1 MVRPETVT
9 RNSRGSKR
17 SGDGSPFHG
26 ADQPNA
32 LPDSKRQRRGRYVSQ
47 AWYDIMPQA
56 IFGFFRSTD
65 PNPTV
70 CHVASESVMGTC
82 LVNLACLAGD
92 DAPRMPLIYDVEHM
106 LGMKCLKVIVRGKDV
121 LTRLDRV
128 ERQLQSLI
136 NAVCPAF
143 NGRDSIDAETGPVNR
158 PGSTTIVNGSFTSSK
173 NKALVRD
180 EVNSFSGETSI
191 RHVLEEVEERLETTQ
206 GHGGPA
212 TNAPHSQISTPILTP
227 PPHHERGEKSPEY
240 NNYRNIF
247 LTYGIQP
254 KRPQWDKS
262 LDIFCTE
269 IHILYPFLH
278 LPTLRNNHNVM
289 WNSLALSSEPDIHKS
304 KISEIALAQ
313 LLVCIA
319 IGLCTESPRLEN
331 REGRHSAGWSL
342 YGAAYGLIGDL
353 LDSFESCPD
362 PLLLLQTLALVV
374 IYLFRLDNFGKAE
387 KLLALAISHAHYL
400 GLHRSRVIHNMSPY
414 HSEMFRR
421 MWWSLYIL
429 DRRLAI
435 ETGHPSL
442 IQDVNVD
449 TPLPRPVDDDQLSAS
464 LNRPNTDLDIPQPSE
479 ANGPHTT
486 SFPYFRAMI
495 TYSQVLGKV
504 WEGLYGAKSLDPA
517 PNYPLLE
524 HLERL
529 LFRAQKDIH
538 QDFAH
543 PHYGSRATQL
553 VETPW
558 WLIKQQSL
566 MRTRWLSVRLL
577 IRRPLL
583 CASVSPDGTP
593 LDLFENEMSCM
604 QIANGI
610 IEEVSQ
616 FPEEKAIF
624 TFPFI
629 HYLIGATTTSLGLIL
644 KENTFK
650 AAYGGATVHAVRLL
664 ESYCT
669 KTWVSGKLIRVVSRL
684 RHMASRL
691 LKDDNAVGT
700 GLSVYKHSSRAPGVL
715 DSRARPTGIDSGEG
729 SSMVHPSQIP
739 SDPSVGEHEFVGQ
752 PDMNVCSGVG
762 GKPTSQMPPL
772 YGPDITEPYLPTQV
786 LSFDGLA
793 SLVMTDFDFEEGVR
807 IGTGFGMHPTQ
818 GSACIHALP
827 NDQPEGGAGTSHTTS
842 RPLAMHNE
850 LAVGEFGDSGLGE
863 MEWLEAL
870 FGNYVNSDFIH
881 DQDT

>member
-1 MVRPETVT
+1 MPESYVRESVT
-9 RNSRGSKR
+9 RE
-17 SGDGSPFHG
+17 DI
-26 ADQPNA
+26 
-32 LPDSKRQRRGRYVSQ
+32 DS
-47 AWYDIMPQA
+47 
-56 IFGFFRSTD
+56 TE
-65 PNPTV
+65 NPAFVTP
-70 CHVASESVMGTC
+70 SS
-82 LVNLACLAGD
+82 LN
-92 DAPRMPLIYDVEHM
+92 
-106 LGMKCLKVIVRGKDV
+106 VRGKDV

-143 NGRDSIDAETGPVNR
+143 NGRDSIDAETGPVDR

-212 TNAPHSQISTPILTP
+212 TNAPHSQVSTPILTP

-278 LPTLRNNHNVM
+278 LPTLRNNHDVM

-319 IGLCTESPRLEN
+319 IGQCTESP
-331 REGRHSAGWSL
+331 
-342 YGAAYGLIGDL
+342 
-353 LDSFESCPD
+353 
-362 PLLLLQTLALVV
+362 
-374 IYLFRLDNFGKAE
+374 
-387 KLLALAISHAHYL
+387 
-400 GLHRSRVIHNMSPY
+400 
-414 HSEMFRR
+414 SEMFRR

-629 HYLIGATTTSLGLIL
+629 HYLIGATITSLGLIL

-684 RHMASRL
+684 RHMASGL
-691 LKDDNAVGT
+691 LKDDNVVGT

-762 GKPTSQMPPL
+762 GEPTSQMPPL

>member
-1 MVRPETVT
+1 
-9 RNSRGSKR
+9 
-17 SGDGSPFHG
+17 
-26 ADQPNA
+26 
-32 LPDSKRQRRGRYVSQ
+32 
-47 AWYDIMPQA
+47 
-56 IFGFFRSTD
+56 
-65 PNPTV
+65 
-70 CHVASESVMGTC
+70 
-82 LVNLACLAGD
+82 
-92 DAPRMPLIYDVEHM
+92 
-106 LGMKCLKVIVRGKDV
+106 
-121 LTRLDRV
+121 
-128 ERQLQSLI
+128 
-136 NAVCPAF
+136 
-143 NGRDSIDAETGPVNR
+143 
-158 PGSTTIVNGSFTSSK
+158 
-173 NKALVRD
+173 
-180 EVNSFSGETSI
+180 
-191 RHVLEEVEERLETTQ
+191 
-206 GHGGPA
+206 
-212 TNAPHSQISTPILTP
+212 
-227 PPHHERGEKSPEY
+227 
-240 NNYRNIF
+240 
-247 LTYGIQP
+247 
-254 KRPQWDKS
+254 
-262 LDIFCTE
+262 
-269 IHILYPFLH
+269 
-278 LPTLRNNHNVM
+278 
-289 WNSLALSSEPDIHKS
+289 
-304 KISEIALAQ
+304 
-313 LLVCIA
+313 
-319 IGLCTESPRLEN
+319 
-331 REGRHSAGWSL
+331 
-342 YGAAYGLIGDL
+342 
-353 LDSFESCPD
+353 
-362 PLLLLQTLALVV
+362 
-374 IYLFRLDNFGKAE
+374 
-387 KLLALAISHAHYL
+387 
-400 GLHRSRVIHNMSPY
+400 MSPY

-566 MRTRWLSVRLL
+566 MRTRWLFVRLL

-629 HYLIGATTTSLGLIL
+629 HYLIGATITSLGLIL

-669 KTWVSGKLIRVVSRL
+669 KTWVSGKLIRVVSSL

-691 LKDDNAVGT
+691 LKDDNVVGT
-700 GLSVYKHSSRAPGVL
+700 GLSVYKYSSRAPGVL

-762 GKPTSQMPPL
+762 GEPTSQMPPL
-772 YGPDITEPYLPTQV
+772 YGPDITGPYSPTQV

-850 LAVGEFGDSGLGE
+850 LTVGEFGDSGLGE

>member
-1 MVRPETVT
+1 MVRPDTATHE
-9 RNSRGSKR
+9 SRGSKR
-17 SGDGSPFHG
+17 SGEGSPIRG

-70 CHVASESVMGTC
+70 CNVASEKSNVMGTC
-82 LVNLACLAGD
+82 LVNLASLAGD
-92 DAPRMPLIYDVEHM
+92 DASRMPSIYDVEH
-106 LGMKCLKVIVRGKDV
+106 LLEMKCLQVIVRGVDV
-121 LTRLDRV
+121 STRLDRV
-128 ERQLQSLI
+128 ERQLQYLI

-143 NGRDSIDAETGPVNR
+143 NRRDSIDAGTGPVDG
-158 PGSTTIVNGSFTSSK
+158 PGSTTIENGSFTTSK
-173 NKALVRD
+173 DKAFVRD

-191 RHVLEEVEERLETTQ
+191 RHVLEEVEERMETTQ

-227 PPHHERGEKSPEY
+227 PPHLERGEKSPEY

-254 KRPQWDKS
+254 KRPRWDKS

-278 LPTLRNNHNVM
+278 LPTLRNNHAAM

-304 KISEIALAQ
+304 KISEISLAQ

-319 IGLCTESPRLEN
+319 IGQCTESP
-331 REGRHSAGWSL
+331 
-342 YGAAYGLIGDL
+342 
-353 LDSFESCPD
+353 
-362 PLLLLQTLALVV
+362 
-374 IYLFRLDNFGKAE
+374 
-387 KLLALAISHAHYL
+387 
-400 GLHRSRVIHNMSPY
+400 
-414 HSEMFRR
+414 SEMFRR

-435 ETGHPSL
+435 ETGHPFL
-442 IQDVNVD
+442 IQDINVD
-449 TPLPRPVDDDQLSAS
+449 TPLPRPVGDDQLSDS
-464 LNRPNTDLDIPQPSE
+464 GNCPNADLDMPQPSE
-479 ANGPHTT
+479 ANGPHIT
-486 SFPYFRAMI
+486 SFPYFKAMI

-504 WEGLYGAKSLDPA
+504 WESLYGAKSLDLA
-517 PNYPLLE
+517 PNYPLRE

-543 PHYGSRATQL
+543 PHYGPRATQL
-553 VETPW
+553 AETPW
-558 WLIKQQSL
+558 WLIKQQAL
-566 MRTRWLSVRLL
+566 MRTRWLSVCLL

-583 CASVSPDGTP
+583 YASVSPDGTP
-593 LDLFENEMSCM
+593 IDSFENEMSCM
-604 QIANGI
+604 QIANSV

-629 HYLIGATTTSLGLIL
+629 HYLIGATITSLGLIM

-691 LKDDNAVGT
+691 WKDDNVVGS

-715 DSRARPTGIDSGEG
+715 DSRARPTGIGSGEG
-729 SSMVHPSQIP
+729 PSMAHPSQIP
-739 SDPSVGEHEFVGQ
+739 SDPLVEEHEFVGP
-752 PDMNVCSGVG
+752 PDMNVCSGVRG
-762 GKPTSQMPPL
+762 DSTSQMPPL
-772 YGPDITEPYLPTQV
+772 YGPDITGPCLPTQA
-786 LSFDGLA
+786 LSFDGLV
-793 SLVMTDFDFEEGVR
+793 SLVMSDFDFEEGVP
-807 IGTGFGMHPTQ
+807 IGTGSGIHPTQ
-818 GSACIHALP
+818 GPACIHPLP
-827 NDQPEGGAGTSHTTS
+827 NDQPEGGACTSHTTS
-842 RPLAMHNE
+842 RSLAMHNE
-850 LAVGEFGDSGLGE
+850 QAVGEFGDSGLGE

-870 FGNYVNSDFIH
+870 FGNYVNSDFI
-881 DQDT
+881 QGQYT

>member
-1 MVRPETVT
+1 MVRPDTATYE
-9 RNSRGSKR
+9 SRGSKR
-17 SGDGSPFHG
+17 SGEGSPLRG

-70 CHVASESVMGTC
+70 CNVASERSKR
-82 LVNLACLAGD
+82 N
-92 DAPRMPLIYDVEHM
+92 
-106 LGMKCLKVIVRGKDV
+106 
-121 LTRLDRV
+121 
-128 ERQLQSLI
+128 
-136 NAVCPAF
+136 
-143 NGRDSIDAETGPVNR
+143 SIDAGTGPVDG
-158 PGSTTIVNGSFTSSK
+158 PGSTTIENGSFTTSK
-173 NKALVRD
+173 DKALVRD

-191 RHVLEEVEERLETTQ
+191 RHVLEEVEERMGTTQ

-212 TNAPHSQISTPILTP
+212 TNAPHSQISTPTLTP

-240 NNYRNIF
+240 NSHLNIF

-278 LPTLRNNHNVM
+278 LPTLRNNHAAM
-289 WNSLALSSEPDIHKS
+289 WNSLALSSEPDIHRS

-319 IGLCTESPRLEN
+319 IGQCTESPRLEN

-353 LDSFESCPD
+353 LDSFGSCPD
-362 PLLLLQTLALVV
+362 SLLLLQTLALMVRSSPSLAICMIHAYIAFSQV
-374 IYLFRLDNFGKAE
+374 IYLFRLDIFGKAE
-387 KLLALAISHAHYL
+387 KLLALAISHAHHL
-400 GLHRSRVIHNMSPY
+400 GLHRSRVIHNLSPF
-414 HSEMFRR
+414 HSEMSRR

-435 ETGHPSL
+435 ETGHPFL
-442 IQDVNVD
+442 IQDINVD
-449 TPLPRPVDDDQLSAS
+449 TPLPRPVEDDQLSDS
-464 LNRPNTDLDIPQPSE
+464 RNCPNADLDIPQPSE
-479 ANGPHTT
+479 ANGPHIT
-486 SFPYFRAMI
+486 SFPYFKAMI

-504 WEGLYGAKSLDPA
+504 WESLYGAKSLDLA
-517 PNYPLLE
+517 PNYPLRE
-524 HLERL
+524 HVERL

-543 PHYGSRATQL
+543 PHYGPRATQL
-553 VETPW
+553 AETPW
-558 WLIKQQSL
+558 WLIKQQAL

-583 CASVSPDGTP
+583 YASVSPDGTP
-593 LDLFENEMSCM
+593 IDSFENEMSCM
-604 QIANGI
+604 QIANSV

-629 HYLIGATTTSLGLIL
+629 HYLIGATITSLGLIM

-691 LKDDNAVGT
+691 WKDDNVVGS
-700 GLSVYKHSSRAPGVL
+700 GVSVYKHSSRAPGVL
-715 DSRARPTGIDSGEG
+715 DSRARPTGIGSGEG
-729 SSMVHPSQIP
+729 PSMAHPSQIP
-739 SDPSVGEHEFVGQ
+739 SDPLVEEHEIVGP
-752 PDMNVCSGVG
+752 PDMNVCSGVRG
-762 GKPTSQMPPL
+762 DSTSQMPPL
-772 YGPDITEPYLPTQV
+772 YGPDITGPCLPTQV

-793 SLVMTDFDFEEGVR
+793 SLVMSDFDFEEGVP
-807 IGTGFGMHPTQ
+807 IGTGSGIHPTQ
-818 GSACIHALP
+818 GPACIHPLP
-827 NDQPEGGAGTSHTTS
+827 NDQPEGGACTSHTTS
-842 RPLAMHNE
+842 RSLVMHNE
-850 LAVGEFGDSGLGE
+850 HAVGEFGDSGLGE

-881 DQDT
+881 GQYT